1 MTRPTCEQF
10 AAAAAA
16 LEGVRYRPRGRS
28 AETGLDCAG
37 IVHAP
42 AAAIGITGLPDR
54 HDYDPLM
61 PDPEMLLHL
70 CREGMDEQ
78 DHSDMGTGRVGL
90 CRWESQPDP
99 RHLVVMLPRHEI
111 VHVDAIYRR
120 VTRVPASWLDS
131 KLMAVFRL
139 RGVDYGE
146 PW

>member
-1 MTRPTCEQF
+1 MTRPTCEDF

-42 AAAIGITGLPDR
+42 ARAIGITDLPDR
-54 HDYDPLM
+54 TDYDPFM
-61 PDPEMLLHL
+61 PDPEMLRQL
-70 CREGMDEQ
+70 CREGMEETGIVD
-78 DHSDMGTGRVGL
+78 SGTGRVGL
-90 CRWESQPDP
+90 CCWEGQVEA
-99 RHLVVMLPRHEI
+99 RHLVVMLPKRKI
-111 VHVDAIYRR
+111 VHVDATYRR
-120 VTRVPASWLDS
+120 VTRVSASWLGS
-131 KLMAVFRL
+131 KLVAVFRL